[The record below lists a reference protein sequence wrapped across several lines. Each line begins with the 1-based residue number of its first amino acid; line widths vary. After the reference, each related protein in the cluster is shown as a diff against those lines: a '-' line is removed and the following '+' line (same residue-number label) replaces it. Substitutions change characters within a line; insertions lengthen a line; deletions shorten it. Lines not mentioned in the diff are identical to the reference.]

1 MAFLNALIAF
11 IVTIGILVTVHEFGH
26 FWVAKKLGIKV
37 LRFSVGFG
45 KILKS
50 WQIGETQYTLCALP
64 LGGFVKMLDENE
76 GEVDAKE
83 KHRAFN
89 AQNVY
94 KRIAVVIAGPAA
106 NFILAIILF
115 AIIFIIGTHGIK
127 PVVGPVKINS
137 IAEHSG
143 LQVGDQLLSIN
154 SQDTPTINEFSMSF
168 IQALE
173 GEILQLKVISKT
185 SDLKTLTLD
194 LKGDFL
200 TNPEQS
206 IEQYLG
212 FEFAVRSL
220 ALDFEPI
227 IDQVMNASAADL
239 AGIQSN
245 DKILQ
250 ANGKAVDS
258 WRDFVE
264 VVKRNPHQAIQL
276 QVERNHRIIELTLT
290 PKNDNGMPKAGV
302 IVMAPEGYLDE
313 WRVLVKKGVVDAFLS
328 ANVKVYQ
335 LTLLNLKIIKKMILG
350 ETSLKQ
356 LGGPVSIAVVAG
368 KTAQMGLISFL
379 SFIALISVGLG
390 LLNLLPIPLL
400 DGGHLFFYL
409 IEIIKGSPISQTFQ
423 QISIKVGL
431 LVILSLTFVALYN
444 DFSRLLS

>member
-1 MAFLNALIAF
+1 MAFFTALISF
-11 IVTIGILVTVHEFGH
+11 IITIGILVTVHEFGH

-37 LRFSVGFG
+37 LRFSIGFG
-45 KILKS
+45 KVLKS
-50 WQIGETQYTLCALP
+50 WQRGDTEYTLCALP
-64 LGGFVKMLDENE
+64 FGGFVKMLDENE
-76 GEVDAKE
+76 GEVDANE

-89 AQNVY
+89 TQNVY

-106 NFILAIILF
+106 NFILAIILY
-115 AIIFIIGTHGIK
+115 AVIFTIGTHGIK
-127 PVVGPVKINS
+127 PVVGLVKINS

-154 SQDTPTINEFSMSF
+154 SQDTPTISEFSMSF

-173 GEILQLKVISKT
+173 GEILQLKTISKT

-200 TNPEQS
+200 ANPEQGV
-206 IEQYLG
+206 EQYLG
-212 FEFAVRSL
+212 FEFAMPSL
-220 ALDFEPI
+220 EPI

-250 ANGKAVDS
+250 ANGKIIDS

-264 VVKRNPHQAIQL
+264 VVKRNPNQPIQL

-290 PKNDNGMPKAGV
+290 PKNENGTPKAGV
-302 IVMAPEGYLDE
+302 SVRVPEGYLDE
-313 WRVLVKKGVVDAFLS
+313 WRVLVKKGVLDAFLS

-350 ETSLKQ
+350 EVSLKQ
-356 LGGPVSIAVVAG
+356 LSGPISIADYAG

-379 SFIALISVGLG
+379 SFLALISIGLG

-409 IEIIKGSPISQTFQ
+409 LEILKGSPVSQTFQ
-423 QISIKVGL
+423 QISIKLGL
-431 LVILSLTFVALYN
+431 FVILSLTFVALYN
-444 DFSRLLS
+444 DFLRLLS

>member
-1 MAFLNALIAF
+1 MAFFTALISF

-37 LRFSVGFG
+37 LRFSIGFG
-45 KILKS
+45 KVLKS
-50 WQIGETQYTLCALP
+50 WKRGETEYTLCALP
-64 LGGFVKMLDENE
+64 FGGFVKMLDENE

-89 AQNVY
+89 TQNVY

-106 NFILAIILF
+106 NFILAIILY

-127 PVVGPVKINS
+127 PVVGLVKINS

-154 SQDTPTINEFSMSF
+154 SQNTPTIGEFSMGF

-173 GEILQLKVISKT
+173 GEILQLKAISKT

-200 TNPEQS
+200 ANPEQGV
-206 IEQYLG
+206 EQYLG
-212 FEFAVRSL
+212 FEFAMPVL
-220 ALDFEPI
+220 EPI

-250 ANGKAVDS
+250 ANGKAIDS

-264 VVKRNPHQAIQL
+264 VIKRNPQQPIQL
-276 QVERNHRIIELTLT
+276 QVERNHRTIELTLT
-290 PKNDNGMPKAGV
+290 PKNENGTPKAGV
-302 IVMAPEGYLDE
+302 SVMVPDGYLDE
-313 WRVLVKKGVVDAFLS
+313 WRVLVKKGVLDAFLS

-350 ETSLKQ
+350 EVSLKQ
-356 LGGPVSIAVVAG
+356 LSGPVSIADYAG
-368 KTAQMGLISFL
+368 KTAQLGLISFL
-379 SFIALISVGLG
+379 SFLALISIGLG

-409 IEIIKGSPISQTFQ
+409 IEILKGSPVSQAFQ
-423 QISIKVGL
+423 QVSIKLGL
-431 LVILSLTFVALYN
+431 FVILSLTFVALYN
-444 DFSRLLS
+444 DFLRLLS

>member
-1 MAFLNALIAF
+1 MAFFTALISF
-11 IVTIGILVTVHEFGH
+11 IITIGILVTVHEFGH

-37 LRFSVGFG
+37 LRFSIGFG
-45 KILKS
+45 KVLKS
-50 WQIGETQYTLCALP
+50 WQRGETEYTLCALP
-64 LGGFVKMLDENE
+64 FGGFVKMLDENE

-89 AQNVY
+89 TQNVY
-94 KRIAVVIAGPAA
+94 KRIAVVVAGPAA
-106 NFILAIILF
+106 NFILAIILY

-127 PVVGPVKINS
+127 PVVGLVKINS

-154 SQDTPTINEFSMSF
+154 SQDTPTIGEFSMGF

-173 GEILQLKVISKT
+173 GEILQLKAISKT

-200 TNPEQS
+200 ANPEQGV
-206 IEQYLG
+206 EHYLG
-212 FEFAVRSL
+212 FEFAMPVL
-220 ALDFEPI
+220 EPI
-227 IDQVMNASAADL
+227 INQVMNASAADL

-250 ANGKAVDS
+250 ANGKIIDS

-264 VVKRNPHQAIQL
+264 VVKRNPNQVIQL

-290 PKNDNGMPKAGV
+290 PKNENGTPKAGV
-302 IVMAPEGYLDE
+302 SVMVPDGYLDE
-313 WRVLVKKGVVDAFLS
+313 WRVLVKKGVLDAFLS

-350 ETSLKQ
+350 EVSLKQ
-356 LGGPVSIAVVAG
+356 LSGPVSIADYAG
-368 KTAQMGLISFL
+368 KTAQLGLISFL
-379 SFIALISVGLG
+379 SFLALISIGLG

-409 IEIIKGSPISQTFQ
+409 IEILKGSPVSQAFQ
-423 QISIKVGL
+423 QVSIKLGL
-431 LVILSLTFVALYN
+431 FVILSLTFVALYN
-444 DFSRLLS
+444 DFLRLLS

>member
-1 MAFLNALIAF
+1 MAFF
-11 IVTIGILVTVHEFGH
+11 INLVSLLVTIAIVVTVHEFGH

-37 LRFSVGFG
+37 LRFSIGFG
-45 KILKS
+45 KVLKS
-50 WQIGETQYTLCALP
+50 WRLGETEYTLCALP
-64 LGGFVKMLDENE
+64 FGGFVKMLDENE

-89 AQNVY
+89 TQNVY

-127 PVVGPVKINS
+127 PIVGLVKINS

-154 SQDTPTINEFSMSF
+154 SQDTATISEFSMGF

-173 GEILQLKVISKT
+173 GEILQLKAISKT

-200 TNPEQS
+200 ANPEQG

-212 FEFAVRSL
+212 FEFDMPG
-220 ALDFEPI
+220 LDLEPI
-227 IDQVMNASAADL
+227 INQVINTSAADL
-239 AGIQSN
+239 SGIQSN

-250 ANGKAVDS
+250 ANGKAIDS

-264 VVKRNPHQAIQL
+264 VIKRNPQQPIQL
-276 QVERNHRIIELTLT
+276 QVERNHRIIELILT
-290 PKNDNGMPKAGV
+290 PKNENGTPKAGV
-302 IVMAPEGYLDE
+302 TVMMPEGYLDE

-335 LTLLNLKIIKKMILG
+335 LTLLNLKMIKKMILG
-350 ETSLKQ
+350 EASLKQ
-356 LGGPVSIAVVAG
+356 LSGPISIANYAG
-368 KTAQMGLISFL
+368 KTAQMGLIPFL
-379 SFIALISVGLG
+379 SFLAFISISIG

-409 IEIIKGSPISQTFQ
+409 IEILKGSPVSQTSQ
-423 QISIKVGL
+423 QVSIKLGL
-431 LVILSLTFVALYN
+431 FVILSLTFIALYN
-444 DFSRLLS
+444 DFLRLLS

>member
-1 MAFLNALIAF
+1 MAFLTALISF
-11 IVTIGILVTVHEFGH
+11 IITIGILVTVHEFGH

-37 LRFSVGFG
+37 LRFSIGFG
-45 KILKS
+45 KVLKS
-50 WQIGETQYTLCALP
+50 WQRGDTEYTLCALP
-64 LGGFVKMLDENE
+64 FGGFVKMLDENE

-89 AQNVY
+89 TQNVY

-106 NFILAIILF
+106 NFILAIILY
-115 AIIFIIGTHGIK
+115 AVIFTIGTHGIK
-127 PVVGPVKINS
+127 PVVGLVKINS

-154 SQDTPTINEFSMSF
+154 SQDTPTISEFSMSF

-173 GEILQLKVISKT
+173 GEILQLKTISKT
-185 SDLKTLTLD
+185 SDLKILTLD

-200 TNPEQS
+200 ANPEQGV
-206 IEQYLG
+206 EQYLG
-212 FEFAVRSL
+212 FEFAMPSL
-220 ALDFEPI
+220 EPI

-250 ANGKAVDS
+250 ANGKAIDS

-264 VVKRNPHQAIQL
+264 VVKRNPNQAIQL

-290 PKNDNGMPKAGV
+290 PKNENGTPKAGV
-302 IVMAPEGYLDE
+302 SAMVPEGYLDE
-313 WRVLVKKGVVDAFLS
+313 WRVLVKKGVLDAFLS

-350 ETSLKQ
+350 EVSLKQ
-356 LGGPVSIAVVAG
+356 LSGPISIADYAG

-379 SFIALISVGLG
+379 SFLALISIGLG

-409 IEIIKGSPISQTFQ
+409 LEILKGSPVSQTFQ
-423 QISIKVGL
+423 QISIKLGL
-431 LVILSLTFVALYN
+431 VVILSLTFVALYN
-444 DFSRLLS
+444 DFLRLLP